1 MKNHAFIM
9 PVHNQPQ
16 LLRRIVTI
24 LQAPNHYF
32 FIHVNAR
39 VRDFE
44 SFRNAMNGLNN
55 VVFVEPRISVYHG
68 RISQIEASI
77 VLLENVEKH
86 SVHFDYVHQISGQDY
101 PLRSNEQ
108 FDAFFEQ
115 TEDSFMCFMFEEDRD
130 VKAERRAVN
139 SWFPNKSHTFLTKVY
154 GRLRLPE
161 LLGKIIKRE
170 EVENLRSGWDWW
182 TWSDKTYSFVLS
194 YLRNNPGY
202 LKRFNHTL
210 SPCEKFFTTMLL
222 PHVQNLG
229 IRMYYPLRYV
239 SWDPHRPLKTKY
251 RPYNL
256 TAEDYNYVIQSPCF
270 FCRKVHESESIKLL
284 DMIDLQRGN
293 PFDISQFSKFC

>member
-9 PVHNQPQ
+9 PVHNQP
-16 LLRRIVTI
+16 LLLQRIVKI

-39 VRDFE
+39 VKDIN
-44 SFRNAMNGLNN
+44 SFKIALMGIQN
-55 VVFVEPRISVYHG
+55 VLFVEPRVSVYHG
-68 RISQIEASI
+68 RISQIYAS
-77 VLLENVEKH
+77 LAMLEMVNH
-86 SVHFDYVHQISGQDY
+86 YPVHMHYVHQISGQDY

-108 FDAFFEQ
+108 FDSFFDN
-115 TEDSFMCFMFEEDRD
+115 TNDSFMCYMFEEDRD
-130 VKAERRAVN
+130 INAERRSVN

-154 GRLRLPE
+154 NRLKIGE
-161 LLGKIIKRE
+161 LLGRIVKRK

-182 TWSDKTYSFVLS
+182 SWSDKTYMFVLD
-194 YLRNNPGY
+194 YLRNNPDY
-202 LKRFNHTL
+202 LKRFDHTL
-210 SPCEKFFTTMLL
+210 SPCEKVFTTLLL
-222 PHVQNLG
+222 PYVQRLN

-239 SWDPHRPLKTKY
+239 SWEPHRPMKTQY

-256 TAEDYNYVIQSPCF
+256 TEDDYDYVIQSPCF
-270 FCRKVHESESIKLL
+270 FCRKVHESESIELL